1 MTVYQVRNPDYEAY
15 VRGHFRRV
23 AFTTNIG
30 AEIAQVAPGSCT
42 LTLPYRP
49 ELGQQHGFF
58 HGGIVATLADTA
70 CGHAGLTLVAAD
82 QGLITVEYKINFVA
96 PATGE
101 RLNARGEVVKP
112 GRSLFICRSD
122 VFAVQAGGERLCAT
136 ALASWAVVPGFTDE
150 PPPG

>member
-1 MTVYQVRNPDYEAY
+1 MAAHLVRNPDYESY

-30 AEIAQVAPGSCT
+30 AQVAHVAPGRCT
-42 LTLPYRP
+42 LTLASRP
-49 ELGQQHGFF
+49 DLGQQHGYF

-101 RLNARGEVVKP
+101 RLEARGEVVQP

-122 VFAVQAGGERLCAT
+122 VYAVHDGNERLCAS